1 MLCDLSIVQL
11 SQGAKNMIKTSI
23 SSLGIAVCMAMGV
36 MASAQAA
43 VDVEAAKAL
52 AKANDCLKCHAADK
66 DKKGP
71 SMKKIAA
78 KYQRQ
83 ARRSGKGHQEHDRR
97 SEGQALGRDRG
108 ESTRS
113 STPKIPKS

>member
-1 MLCDLSIVQL
+1 MKTKSLSILGASVLLAL
-11 SQGAKNMIKTSI
+11 S
-23 SSLGIAVCMAMGV
+23 AM
-36 MASAQAA
+36 SPAQAA

-78 KYQRQ
+78 KYK
-83 ARRSGKGHQEHDRR
+83 GKA
-97 SEGQALGRDRG
+97 EGQEMAIKNMTAGQTVKLSDGTEEKHKIID
-108 ESTRS
+108 TKD
-113 STPKIPKS
+113 PKELKNIADWYLSH

>member
-1 MLCDLSIVQL
+1 
-11 SQGAKNMIKTSI
+11 MIKVSM
-23 SSLGIAVCMAMGV
+23 SSLAIALSMALGAMS
-36 MASAQAA
+36 SAQAA

-78 KYQRQ
+78 KYK
-83 ARRSGKGHQEHDRR
+83 GKADGQEKAIKNMTD
-97 SEGQALGRDRG
+97 GQMVKLTDGTEEKHKIID
-108 ESTRS
+108 TKD
-113 STPKIPKS
+113 PKELKNMADWYLSH